1 MLAYTFRRGKQTV
14 IRKNITKRFDV
25 ANPGRTFLILIILVS
40 FCGCAS
46 VQQAAK
52 TGFYNVKYNL
62 TGSYYLDNQKYKE
75 GIEAFSKEIQTNP
88 ENAQAHYYL
97 GRCYLAENQAE
108 GACRHLQ
115 KAAQLSPDKAD
126 YHFWLGVAYAAIK
139 DSNLER
145 KSYLRAIELDPNHV
159 QAWTYLGYNQ
169 MERSEYQNAL
179 NSYNKVLSLVPDHPP
194 ALFNRALVLKHLR
207 KTSEEKQAWKK
218 YLSVYSGGL
227 MASQAATNL
236 NEMGDFEYRNY
247 LIGSRVIT
255 MKTTF
260 FTPAT
265 ATLQKESQTDLDLL
279 GEILKNNKSLA
290 IHIVAYKERNKK
302 LAEMRAKSIKSYLVN
317 NGSFNIQPSRL
328 MVSWFD
334 VKEEIKVKKKNFKES
349 ESINFITAV
358 KQ

>member
-1 MLAYTFRRGKQTV
+1 MGMKRSAIRFFNNVILTRAFLAW
-14 IRKNITKRFDV
+14 
-25 ANPGRTFLILIILVS
+25 IILVS
-40 FCGCAS
+40 FHGCAS

-52 TGFYNVKYNL
+52 TGFYNVRYSL
-62 TGSYYLDNQKYKE
+62 TGSYYLDNEKYKE

-97 GRCYLAENQAE
+97 GRCCLADKQAE
-108 GACRHLQ
+108 AACRHLQ

-126 YHFWLGVAYAAIK
+126 YHFWSGVGYAAIK

-159 QAWTYLGYNQ
+159 EAWTYLGYNQ
-169 MERSEYQNAL
+169 MERSEYESAL
-179 NSYNKVLSLVPDHPP
+179 NSYNKVLARVPDHPS

-207 KTSEEKQAWKK
+207 RTSEEKQAWKK
-218 YLSVYSGGL
+218 YLSAYSGGL
-227 MASQAATNL
+227 MASQAATSL

-255 MKTTF
+255 LKTNF
-260 FTPAT
+260 FAPAT
-265 ATLQKESQTDLDLL
+265 ATLQKESQMNLDLL

-290 IHIVAYKERNKK
+290 VHIVAYKERNKK
-302 LAEMRAKSIKSYLVN
+302 LAEMRAKSIKTYLVN
-317 NGSFNIQPSRL
+317 SGSFGIEPSRL

-334 VKEEIKVKKKNFKES
+334 VKEEIKVGKKSFKET

-358 KQ
+358 KR